1 MFVGCTEK
9 ITSNQE
15 DVSNPKKTSERNL
28 HNQILFDLLENFDYS
43 TFENNVSSYVSNN
56 LDSTTVTLSDV
67 NSILENQIIIKPFID
82 QLKQS
87 IAKNTQMTSQEI
99 DAFVDDSHEEL
110 INTPLNNIYNWNF
123 LEMCVNSSTFYT
135 DTIID
140 SKNLTQDEKDL
151 LVPLVYKQGD
161 ALINELEYLEQ
172 TLKSYYAKDFV
183 RFWKEDALF
192 WDYDHLE
199 FKIFDESNLISYSS
213 IITTDQLRDMVNWRV
228 KVDAGA
234 RAGFLDNYPGYPYPS
249 PGMNSGIEDL
259 ADISAAH
266 HSAVAWIGR
275 YALYVS
281 LTVIGLI

>member
-1 MFVGCTEK
+1 MQIKSNYLKLFIGLILLIMFVGCTEK

-110 INTPLNNIYNWNF
+110 INNPLNNIYNWNF

-213 IITTDQLRDMVNWRV
+213 IITTDQLRDMA
-228 KVDAGA
+228 K
-234 RAGFLDNYPGYPYPS
+234 LES
-249 PGMNSGIEDL
+249 
-259 ADISAAH
+259 
-266 HSAVAWIGR
+266 
-275 YALYVS
+275 
-281 LTVIGLI
+281 